1 MTDRL
6 GFMSAA
12 VALCVAM
19 LTFVTI
25 LLHAGHMPVRSRP
38 KPVQRLISSAD
49 GAALTVAFMAFHV
62 CTSLQANFNY
72 IAHNIQGPFLL
83 WSEALVATLMVN
95 AGSIMMFAMFAGVK
109 MTVLLWSL
117 LVYGRSVV

>member
-25 LLHAGHMPVRSRP
+25 LLHDGHVPVRSLPR
-38 KPVQRLISSAD
+38 PVQRLISSAD
-49 GAALTVAFMAFHV
+49 GAALAVAVTAFHV

-72 IAHNIQGPFLL
+72 IAHNTQGPFPL
-83 WSEALVATLMVN
+83 WV
-95 AGSIMMFAMFAGVK
+95 
-109 MTVLLWSL
+109 
-117 LVYGRSVV
+117 